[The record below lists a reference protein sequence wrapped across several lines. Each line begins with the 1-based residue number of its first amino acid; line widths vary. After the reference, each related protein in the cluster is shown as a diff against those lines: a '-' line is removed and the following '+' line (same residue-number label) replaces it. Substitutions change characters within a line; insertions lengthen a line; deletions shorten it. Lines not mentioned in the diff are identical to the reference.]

1 MKKFYSLAIS
11 AIVACSAWAAPGFT
25 YVGPVEAKA
34 KAQNPTQFKQNIAKA
49 EGSRSLDVIPQQQD
63 VKSAQSVDT
72 KAISMWTAIEGTGS
86 ICDDAFTTFFNVD
99 PQEWEVAIE
108 KHRALDIY
116 RIQNP
121 YANHPLYGQAC
132 TTDASHYM
140 YINFTD
146 PNNVYFCDANGDYA
160 VFDTGVTVGQNG
172 NLEISTY
179 SWYVNSNGQDVGA
192 NMGGVIKNGVIS
204 FPDQTLI
211 VHLTGYNN
219 GQWQFG
225 NNSKKMRIKLPGAK
239 DYSIS
244 VENDGHCVHGDAVTV
259 SVTFGEDVVAAKCFS
274 ADAPFVD
281 AGWEEL
287 IATNGQE
294 FANESGIYK
303 FTANAAEHTA
313 CFIMIVTL
321 DEAGVYQE
329 SGLVEFVLDGSE
341 EAWETFANPGHF
353 YEGTISAGYGHDALD
368 YDVTVQRNK
377 TNNNLYR
384 IVNPYTNGSWSY
396 ANDDEIC
403 HEGNHYFYINATDPA
418 KVYVEAGATGLFKSE
433 GSMMTT
439 SQAYVENE
447 WADLFSQFSAVYGT
461 MDSNGLITLDGDN
474 VLFTVQDK
482 PGKLFHALNAS
493 TKLQLPENRDLAGI
507 SEIANDAIDANAPVE
522 YYNLQG
528 MRILNVENNP
538 GLYIRKQGNTTTKVY
553 MK

>member
-34 KAQNPTQFKQNIAKA
+34 KAQNPTQFKQNIAKV

-63 VKSAQSVDT
+63 IKSAQSVDT

-86 ICDDAFTTFFNVD
+86 ICDDALTTFLDVD
-99 PQEWEVAIE
+99 PMEWEVTIE

-116 RIQNP
+116 RIQDP

-132 TTDASHYM
+132 TADANRYM

-146 PNNVYFCDANGDYA
+146 PSNVYFCDANGDYA
-160 VFDTGVTVGQNG
+160 VYDTGVTIG
-172 NLEISTY
+172 NAGNCEISTY
-179 SWYVNSNGQDVGA
+179 AWYANSNGQAVQAG
-192 NMGGVIKNGVIS
+192 MGGVIKNGVIS
-204 FPDQTLI
+204 FPDQTLL
-211 VHLTGYNN
+211 VHFTNYQN

-225 NNSKKMRIKLPGAK
+225 NVNNQMRIKLPGAK

-244 VENDGHCVHGDAVTV
+244 VQSAGHCVHGATIPV
-259 SVTFGEDVVAAKCFS
+259 SVTYGSDVAAAKYAFIPGPY
-274 ADAPFVD
+274 AN
-281 AGWEEL
+281 AGWDSD
-287 IATNGQE
+287 IAAQGNDFET
-294 FANESGIYK
+294 ESGVYN
-303 FTANAAEHTA
+303 FTNEAEDHQAA
-313 CFIMIVTL
+313 FLMIVTL
-321 DEAGVYQE
+321 DETGAAQE
-329 SGLVEFVLDGSE
+329 SGLVEFVLDGSDDN
-341 EAWETFANPGHF
+341 WETFANPGHF
-353 YEGTISAGYGHDALD
+353 YEGTISKGYGLDPID

-403 HEGNHYFYINATDPA
+403 TDGDHYFYINASDPN
-418 KVYVEAGATGLFKSE
+418 KVYVEAGATGLFLGN
-433 GSMMTT
+433 GSIMT
-439 SQAYVENE
+439 SSRAYLEKFYS
-447 WADLFSQFSAVYGT
+447 FSQSGAVYGT
-461 MDSNGLITLDGDN
+461 MDSNGLITLDGN
-474 VLFTVQDK
+474 AVLFSLQSN
-482 PGKLFHALNAS
+482 PGSLYLANDAS